1 MRTPTLA
8 LLLTLSFGVQILSA
22 QKNLNLGFESAD
34 SEKGIPKQWFLSTRY
49 GNAKGYLM
57 EIDSTIKHSGSYS
70 LKIASDP
77 DFDNPSFAPCSQSIP
92 AEYEGKTITLQGY
105 IKTETVGTTGQGAA
119 CFWLRLDGDSGMVEF
134 DNMNASPV
142 TGTTDWQQY
151 RIDLPLNKEAKSIIF
166 GAFLAGTGTMW
177 IDDLEILIDGQPL
190 EQADPRQIT
199 VYPAQLDSAF
209 VSGSGID
216 ISSINERQTR
226 DLTLLGQVWGFLK
239 YHHPAIAAGEHHWDF
254 ELFRILP
261 QILNATE
268 EKQRDHALLNW
279 IDGLGD
285 IKPCEKCDPELPENA
300 KILPDLHWLEKT
312 NMQED
317 LRKKLQYIHQNR
329 NQEEHYYIS
338 LAPQIE
344 NPQFQHEEPYAQFD
358 YPDTGYRLLAL
369 FRYWNII
376 HYFFPYK
383 NLIEEDW
390 NAVLTE
396 FVPRF
401 VEARDALNYR
411 LAALEII
418 GRIHD
423 THANLWMRDQYLE
436 SWKGNL
442 YAPVQVKFVEDQAVV
457 TGYYHD
463 KWGLATGLKPGDVI
477 TAIDGEPVS
486 EIVRKKE
493 KYHPASNY
501 PTKLRDISK
510 SLLRGNESSV
520 EVSFKRNGKESK
532 SIVINRFDPQ
542 ELNLRIDWAHNQPD
556 SCYRFLNDETGYIN
570 LGNIQ
575 SDLLPTIFEMFKHTK
590 GIVIDIR
597 NYPSEFVVFSLG
609 RYLMPKPTEFVKFT
623 SGDIHTP
630 GLFDVKYPL
639 SVGEENADYYKGKVV
654 ILINEISQSQA
665 EYTTMAFRVAPK
677 ATVIGSTTAGADG
690 NVSAFSLPGGLRT
703 MISGIGVYYPDG
715 TETQRVGIVPDIELK
730 PTIEGIRTGR
740 DELLEKAVEVI
751 LSKE

>member
-1 MRTPTLA
+1 M
-8 LLLTLSFGVQILSA
+8 LLTLFFGVQILAA
-22 QKNLNLGFESAD
+22 QKKLNLGFESTD
-34 SEKGIPKQWFLSTRY
+34 PEKGIPNQWFLSTRY
-49 GNAKGYLM
+49 GSTKGYVM
-57 EIDSTIKHSGSYS
+57 EIDSTIKYSGNYS

-77 DFDNPSFAPCSQSIP
+77 SFDTPSFAPCSQSIP
-92 AEYEGKTITLQGY
+92 AEHEGKTISLQGY
-105 IKTETVGTTGQGAA
+105 IKTENVGTTGQGAA
-119 CFWLRLDGDSGMVEF
+119 CFWLRLDGDSGIVEF
-134 DNMNASPV
+134 DNMNARPV

-151 RIDLPLNKEAKSIIF
+151 RIDLPLNEEAKTIIF

-177 IDDLEILIDGQPL
+177 IDDLEILIDGKPL

-209 VSGSGID
+209 VAGSDID
-216 ISSINERQTR
+216 ISSVNERQIR

-239 YHHPAIAAGEHHWDF
+239 YHHPAIAAGKHHWDF

-261 QILNATE
+261 QILDATE
-268 EKQRDHALLNW
+268 EKQRDQALISW
-279 IDGLGD
+279 INRLGD
-285 IKPCEKCDPELPENA
+285 IEPCEKCNPELPDNA
-300 KILPDLHWLEKT
+300 KILPDLQWMEKT
-312 NMQED
+312 DMLKD
-317 LRKKLQYIHQNR
+317 LRKKLQYIYQNR

-338 LAPQIE
+338 LAPNVE

-358 YPDTGYRLLAL
+358 YPDAGYRLLAL

-401 VEARDALNYR
+401 VETKDALDYR

-442 YAPVQVKFVEDQAVV
+442 YAPVQVKFIEDQAVV

-463 KWGLATGLKPGDVI
+463 EWGLATGLKPGDVI

-501 PTKLRDISK
+501 PTKLRDIVK
-510 SLLRGNESSV
+510 NLLRGNEPSV
-520 EVSFKRNGKESK
+520 EVSFKRNEKETK
-532 SIVINRFDPQ
+532 PIVLKRFDPQ
-542 ELNLRIDWAHNQPD
+542 ELNLRIDWAPNQPD
-556 SCYRFLNDETGYIN
+556 SCYRLLNEDIGYLY
-570 LGNIQ
+570 LGNIK
-575 SDLLPTIFEMFKHTK
+575 SDLLPTVFETFKNTK
-590 GIVIDIR
+590 GIIIDIR

-609 RYLMPKPTEFVKFT
+609 RYLMPKPAEFVKFS

-630 GLFDVKYPL
+630 GLFEIKYPL

-690 NVSAFSLPGGLRT
+690 NVSSFFLPGGLRT

-715 TETQRVGIVPDIELK
+715 TETQRVGIVPDIEVK
-730 PTIEGIRTGR
+730 PTIEGIRAGR
-740 DELLEKAVEVI
+740 DELLEKAMKVI
-751 LSKE
+751 LSEE